1 MEAARRIAAEMYRRA
16 RGLNLTNDAPAYAY
30 NPEEIE
36 PEPMPGESFEAYL
49 DRLYPKPD
57 VAERDR
63 LLRDLRIAIRQRGEA
78 AAKMNLA
85 AREYAYQPFDTAREE
100 RDDLDR
106 TISILRGKLRDQ
118 FGISNPTLYS
128 QE

>member
-1 MEAARRIAAEMYRRA
+1 
-16 RGLNLTNDAPAYAY
+16 
-30 NPEEIE
+30 
-36 PEPMPGESFEAYL
+36 MPGESFVAYL

-63 LLRDLRIAIRQRGEA
+63 LLRDLRIAIRQRGDA
-78 AAKMNLA
+78 ADKMSLA
-85 AREYAYQPFDTAREE
+85 AREYAYQPFETARDE

-118 FGISNPTLYS
+118 FGISNPTLYRGR
-128 QE
+128 E